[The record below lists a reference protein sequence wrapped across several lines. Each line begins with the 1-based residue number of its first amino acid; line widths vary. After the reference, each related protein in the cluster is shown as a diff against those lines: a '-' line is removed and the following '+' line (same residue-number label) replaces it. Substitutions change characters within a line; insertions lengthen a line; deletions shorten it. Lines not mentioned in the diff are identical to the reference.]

1 MAFENFKE
9 TIWAAGIERALKR
22 RLGLAS
28 RCDTQYQ
35 GDVGQG
41 KRVKIVGAMRPT
53 INTYVPGTNINAP
66 ESPID
71 TGVYLDIDQYKYANF
86 FVDSVDA
93 AQTDE
98 NIMGT
103 LSEGAADGIAEMR
116 DMYVGSLTAKAENA
130 SDSTLCD
137 TAEKALRAVDNALV
151 GLWEC
156 GVRTTDNIM
165 VECPPWFYDLI
176 TNHIIADSTNNTNLI
191 ATGELGRY
199 KGAHIHMSNC
209 LYNDGMD
216 DHIMVRTPKAIAFAG
231 GIHRVIPYEPE
242 RQFGEAVKVLD
253 TYGAKIVRPIELFV
267 VKAHFMED

>member
-9 TIWAAGIERALKR
+9 TIWAAGIERALKK

-28 RCDTQYQ
+28 RCNTQYQ

-53 INTYVPGTNINAP
+53 INTYIPGKSINVA
-66 ESPID
+66 ESPLD
-71 TGVYLDIDQYKYANF
+71 TGVYLDVDQYKYANF

-93 AQTDE
+93 AQTDKD
-98 NIMGT
+98 IMAA

-116 DMYVGSLTAKAENA
+116 DMYVGGLAAQSENM
-130 SDSTLCD
+130 SDSALVD
-137 TAEKALRAVDNALV
+137 TPAKALREIDNALV
-151 GLWEC
+151 GLWEM
-156 GVRTTDNIM
+156 GVRTTDDIM
-165 VECPPWFYDLI
+165 IECPPWFYDMI

-209 LYNDGMD
+209 LYNDGTD
-216 DHIMVRTPKAIAFAG
+216 DFIMVRTKKAIAFAG

-242 RQFGEAVKVLD
+242 LQFGEAVKVLD
-253 TYGAKIVRPIELFV
+253 TYGAKIVRPVELFV
-267 VKAHFMED
+267 VKAHGAE